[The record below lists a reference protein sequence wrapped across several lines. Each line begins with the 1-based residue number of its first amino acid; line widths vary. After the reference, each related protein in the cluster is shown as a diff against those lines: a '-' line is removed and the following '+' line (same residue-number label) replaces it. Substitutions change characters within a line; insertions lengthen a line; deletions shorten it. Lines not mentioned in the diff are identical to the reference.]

1 MFAALRRN
9 RMIIA
14 VLPRYVSPSPMSQSS
29 SALMVKFVFARAR
42 YGVAL
47 HPRSHLSSLSFA
59 AAAIVVQNP
68 GRVVTLIHQ
77 EDWASF
83 SGAVSFIF
91 SVLSFTHKPNSK

>member
-1 MFAALRRN
+1 MVNFVCAYT
-9 RMIIA
+9 
-14 VLPRYVSPSPMSQSS
+14 LPVTP
-29 SALMVKFVFARAR
+29 LNLARI
-42 YGVAL
+42 
-47 HPRSHLSSLSFA
+47 SHLFALSFA
-59 AAAIVVQNP
+59 VVVQNP